1 MIPALD
7 GQAAFR
13 ATFLLN
19 LDPGHAETLRA
30 TGDLLE
36 FLFKHL
42 ENDAESETA
51 HLQLHEQ
58 AVVADLRY
66 AANRLGWIAKH
77 TTATELSVEQ
87 FAIAARATA
96 LAPRLLRLIEEMG
109 GAPVMEGKTEQSSAR
124 ERLSIRSDFWVRIP
138 MPLANRV
145 GLEPEGEVEWE
156 VVPEGLLLRRVI
168 LAIKECGGETP

>member
-1 MIPALD
+1 MIQALD
-7 GQAAFR
+7 GQAVFR

-19 LDPGHAETLRA
+19 LDPAHAETLRA

-36 FLFKHL
+36 FLFKNL
-42 ENDAESETA
+42 ENDAESEAA

-66 AANRLGWIAKH
+66 VADRLGWIAKH
-77 TTATELSVEQ
+77 ATASELSVDQ
-87 FAIAARATA
+87 FAIADRATA
-96 LAPRLLRLIEEMG
+96 LAPRLLRLLEEMG
-109 GAPVMEGKTEQSSAR
+109 GSPVMEGMTEQSSAR

-138 MPLANRV
+138 SPLANRV

-156 VVPEGLLLRRVI
+156 VVPEGLFLRKVTSV
-168 LAIKECGGETP
+168 AG